1 MYALTYKDHFKANI
15 SLAYPVVLSQLG
27 HILVNVADSMMVGQ
41 LGTVELAASSL
52 ANSVFVVAMVF
63 GLGVSYSITP
73 LVASA
78 SGKNNHSRLSLLL
91 VNGTVL
97 CTLFGIVLAAAGYFF
112 APMLVYLNQP
122 AEVVTK
128 AIPYITILFV
138 SLLPLMVFQGFK
150 QFAEGMSVTKPPM
163 LISVFANVLNVILN
177 YALIYG
183 KFGLPEY
190 GMNGAAIATCIARVL
205 MAVFIA
211 FYVLRSQD
219 FKRYSYHFQRKYLSF
234 LHMRRITRIAFP
246 ISVQMIFEVGAFSFS
261 AVMIGWIGA
270 KELAA
275 HQIAISTASVSYMM
289 ASGLAA
295 AGTIRVGM
303 QAGRGDFS
311 ELRKAGNSN
320 LVLAIIFMTMC
331 ALLFVFLQNVIPH
344 WYTHNTEVIEYA
356 AGLLVI
362 AGIFQISDGVQVVGL
377 GVLRGLEDV
386 KVPGMISLLAYWVV
400 ALPLGYLLGFKFGM
414 GVYGVWTGLLVGLT
428 IAAVLLYLRFR
439 KLSHTA

>member
-15 SLAYPVVLSQLG
+15 FLAYPVVLSQLG
-27 HILVNVADSMMVGQ
+27 HIMVNIFDSMMVGQ
-41 LGTVELAASSL
+41 LGTTELAASSL
-52 ANSVFVVAMVF
+52 ANSVFVIAMVF
-63 GLGVSYSITP
+63 GMGISYSITP

-78 SGKNNHSRLSLLL
+78 AGNNNHNRMSLLL

-97 CTLFGIVLAAAGYFF
+97 CTFFGIILAAAGYFF
-112 APMLVYLNQP
+112 APMVAYLNQP
-122 AEVVTK
+122 VEVVEK
-128 AIPYITILFV
+128 AVPYISIMFL
-138 SLLPLMVFQGFK
+138 SLLPLMVFQSFK
-150 QFAEGMSVTKPPM
+150 QFAEGMSITKPPM
-163 LISVFANVLNVILN
+163 LISIFTNVLNVILV

-183 KFGLPEY
+183 KFGLPEL
-190 GMNGAAIATCIARVL
+190 GMNGAAIATCIARFL
-205 MAVFIA
+205 MAVIMA
-211 FYVLRSQD
+211 FYVMRSED
-219 FKRYSYHFQRKYLSF
+219 FKQYSYHFKRKYLSF
-234 LHMRRITRIAFP
+234 IHMQRITKIAFP

-303 QAGRGDFS
+303 QAGRNDFS
-311 ELRKAGNSN
+311 ELRRAGNSN
-320 LVLAIIFMTMC
+320 MILAIIFMTLC

-344 WYTHNTEVIEYA
+344 WYTNNTEVIQYA

-386 KVPGMISLLAYWVV
+386 KVPGLISLLAYWVV
-400 ALPLGYLLGFKFGM
+400 ALPMGYLLGFKFGM

-439 KLSHTA
+439 KLSHTH